1 MNRCGFQALGAG
13 APLGVF
19 ALAAGNP
26 AANIMTIGGAVINMN
41 RSDVFA
47 LLDGGEMPDRQ

>member
-1 MNRCGFQALGAG
+1 
-13 APLGVF
+13 VF
-19 ALAAGNP
+19 ALAAGKP